1 MHWCAAAPSSRL
13 EAARL
18 PRVARPGREKPPTP
32 LAHDPRARHDP
43 PPGGVV
49 RACLRGDQDAW
60 ETLVRSHAGLVYA
73 VIRRCGFDGDEAADL
88 FQEVWLDARSQLG
101 TVHDERRLAAWLAA
115 LAARRAKR
123 ALRRPIQPWDARGAH
138 PPLVLLRTGP
148 PDHVAR

>member
-18 PRVARPGREKPPTP
+18 PRVPRPGREKPPTP

-88 FQEVWLDARSQLG
+88 FQEVWLDARRQLG
-101 TVHDERRLAAWLAA
+101 TVHDERRLAGWLAA
-115 LAARRAKR
+115 LAARRAKW
-123 ALRRPIQPWDARGAH
+123 ALGRRGQPTHVGGR
-138 PPLVLLRTGP
+138 PPLVLLRSRAP
-148 PDHVAR
+148 ADAAP

>member
-1 MHWCAAAPSSRL
+1 M
-13 EAARL
+13 
-18 PRVARPGREKPPTP
+18 
-32 LAHDPRARHDP
+32 AHDPRARHDP

-101 TVHDERRLAAWLAA
+101 TVDDERRLAGWLAA
-115 LAARRAKR
+115 QAARRAKR
-123 ALRRPIQPWDARGAH
+123 ALGRRSQPTHVGGH
-138 PPLVLLRTGP
+138 PPLVLLRSRAP
-148 PDHVAR
+148 ADAAP

>member
-18 PRVARPGREKPPTP
+18 PRVPRPGREKPPTP

-101 TVHDERRLAAWLAA
+101 TMHDERRLAGRLAA
-115 LAARRAKR
+115 LAARGAMRV
-123 ALRRPIQPWDARGAH
+123 LRRCGQSSRACGAR
-138 PPLVLLRTGP
+138 PLLVLLRTGP
-148 PDHVAR
+148 PDHTAR